1 MYVDIMAP
9 TELSA
14 SSSSPTDRGTST
26 NRPTGSSGSSTASK
40 SFSTVLQTVRGN
52 QGRNDSRE
60 SKVVRTAEK
69 ADERSSPKQTKG
81 LQEAPSRV
89 KRSDGSSNQ
98 IVNDNEVKEGE
109 GRDAQ
114 NSQGEP
120 EFSVQA
126 SQAVSGSADQNPTTL
141 EPMMVAQVAVSSGA
155 QAGLDSKEG
164 SHCTNCGDESD
175 EDPGRPYVASKLTAT
190 SVATVVHTTQAHTSE
205 NNRTTPV
212 KEGQVH
218 TQETPVIRSGVE
230 LPVAQQIK
238 PDTSIVDG
246 NSDEPVVEQVETRPV
261 APESKPAPIPLP
273 QNLGVP
279 HTDRMDL
286 GMISSDDQSLP
297 TKDVAIQSKHTSLPA
312 LPYDQAQQYT
322 QSSEAHA
329 DLSAKPQI
337 LFGQGQQ
344 LNGATT
350 ESSKEWWTEQQ
361 AQQQGN
367 HETQSYKTSANN
379 FQPIN
384 SQVVEPFVNVGP
396 GQTLS
401 ASGTHTHGSLTIPTH
416 PSLPTAELTP
426 HSIGSMIRSVVVD
439 VVQPELGHVNV
450 RISMMNDSV
459 HAHFSTDR
467 VEVGQFL
474 MNGQDRL
481 QTTLQASG
489 LDIGQFR
496 VDIDRQSGGRSFQ
509 QGAFQEQGQAWN
521 QGSHGHGKEQAQG
534 WSDDTRSLLQGRLNL
549 VA

>member
-1 MYVDIMAP
+1 
-9 TELSA
+9 
-14 SSSSPTDRGTST
+14 
-26 NRPTGSSGSSTASK
+26 
-40 SFSTVLQTVRGN
+40 
-52 QGRNDSRE
+52 
-60 SKVVRTAEK
+60 
-69 ADERSSPKQTKG
+69 
-81 LQEAPSRV
+81 
-89 KRSDGSSNQ
+89 
-98 IVNDNEVKEGE
+98 
-109 GRDAQ
+109 
-114 NSQGEP
+114 
-120 EFSVQA
+120 
-126 SQAVSGSADQNPTTL
+126 
-141 EPMMVAQVAVSSGA
+141 
-155 QAGLDSKEG
+155 
-164 SHCTNCGDESD
+164 
-175 EDPGRPYVASKLTAT
+175 
-190 SVATVVHTTQAHTSE
+190 
-205 NNRTTPV
+205 V

-218 TQETPVIRSGVE
+218 TQEIPVIRSGVE

-416 PSLPTAELTP
+416 LSLPTAELTP